1 MGGPAE
7 RKMAIVLTREVE
19 AIWIWE
25 TLGVAIAGA
34 HDGDHGL
41 TLADGLATELEIG
54 RGQTRG
60 VLARAFKAQEF
71 LDCGND

>member
-7 RKMAIVLTREVE
+7 RKMAIVLAREVE

-41 TLADGLATELEIG
+41 TLADGFATELEIG
-54 RGQTRG
+54 WRQTRG
-60 VLARAFKAQEF
+60 VLAWAFKAQEF
-71 LDCGND
+71 LDGGND